1 MGDGSTD
8 SSTSSIGK
16 SILLKKGNDKK
27 NQKNSV
33 IAYLEFEKQKNKNN
47 WIINYPLELDGTFSE
62 KIIVHYSYSVNSQ
75 TTFGRKEIEIAPIP
89 SEFVLDQNYPNPFN
103 PVTKIGYALPEN
115 LQVRIVIF
123 DVMGREVK
131 TLINEVQEAGYKSV
145 TWDSRN
151 AMGEYVATG
160 VYFYQI
166 TAGEDYQIK
175 KMLLM
180 K

>member
-1 MGDGSTD
+1 
-8 SSTSSIGK
+8 
-16 SILLKKGNDKK
+16 
-27 NQKNSV
+27 
-33 IAYLEFEKQKNKNN
+33 
-47 WIINYPLELDGTFSE
+47 
-62 KIIVHYSYSVNSQ
+62 
-75 TTFGRKEIEIAPIP
+75 
-89 SEFVLDQNYPNPFN
+89 
-103 PVTKIGYALPEN
+103 
-115 LQVRIVIF
+115 
-123 DVMGREVK
+123 MGREVK